1 MSAADA
7 AQLYVGLISG
17 TSADAIDA
25 ALVALTP
32 SVQLLH
38 ALTLPY
44 PPRVRE
50 RVLDLIHDEDGTVG
64 LDELGA
70 LDVEIGHAFAHA
82 ARTLL
87 LQSGVDTAR
96 VRAIGSHGQT
106 VRHRP
111 RRDVPFTMQLG
122 DPNVIAEAT
131 GITTVADFRR
141 RDVAAGGEGAPLV
154 PAFHATVLAD
164 ERESRAVLNLGGIA
178 NLTLLP
184 VRGEVAGFDT
194 GPANALLDAWTQRHR
209 KVAHDA
215 GGAWAATGRCDHVL
229 LDRLMSDGYF
239 ARRPP
244 KSTGR
249 EEFSLT
255 WLDLALRTHHGLEPA
270 DVAATLVELTARSVA
285 QALRMNL
292 PAAARVIACGGGVH
306 NTYLMQ
312 RLQSALGATPLESSV
327 VHGIDPDFVEAM
339 AFAWLAQRTLAGLPG
354 NLVHVTGA
362 SGPRVLG
369 AVWPGSCG

>member
-1 MSAADA
+1 MAATDA
-7 AQLYVGLISG
+7 GQLYIGLISG

-25 ALVALTP
+25 ALVALAP
-32 SVQLLH
+32 APHLLH
-38 ALTLPY
+38 ALSLPY
-44 PPRVRE
+44 PPRIRE
-50 RVLDLIHDEDGTVG
+50 QLLDLIHDEDATVA

-87 LQSGVDTAR
+87 LQAGVDATR

-111 RRDVPFTMQLG
+111 RQDVPFTLQLG
-122 DPNVIAEAT
+122 DPNVIAEGT
-131 GITTVADFRR
+131 GIATVADFRR

-154 PAFHATVLAD
+154 PAFHAAVLASD
-164 ERESRAVLNLGGIA
+164 REARVVLNLGGIA
-178 NLTLLP
+178 NVTLLP
-184 VRGEVAGFDT
+184 PRGDVAGFDT
-194 GPANALLDAWTQRHR
+194 GPANALLDGWTQRHR
-209 KVAHDA
+209 GAAHDA

-229 LDRLMSDGYF
+229 LDRLLADHYF

-255 WLDLALRTHHGLEPA
+255 WLDLALHAHRGLEAA

-285 QALRMNL
+285 QAVRATL
-292 PAAARVIACGGGVH
+292 PGAARVIACGGGVH
-306 NTYLMQ
+306 NAYLMQ
-312 RLQSALGATPLESSV
+312 RLASALGATPLESSTA
-327 VHGIDPDFVEAM
+327 HGIDPDFCEAM

-362 SGPRVLG
+362 AGPRVLG
-369 AVWPGSCG
+369 AVWPGK

>member
-1 MSAADA
+1 MAASDA
-7 AQLYVGLISG
+7 GQLYIGLISG

-25 ALVALTP
+25 ALVALAP
-32 SVQLLH
+32 APQLLH
-38 ALTLPY
+38 ALSLPY

-50 RVLDLIHDEDGTVG
+50 RLLELIHDEDATIA

-70 LDVEIGHAFAHA
+70 LDVEIGQAFAHA

-87 LQSGVDTAR
+87 LQAGVDASR

-111 RRDVPFTMQLG
+111 RQDVPYTLQLG

-131 GITTVADFRR
+131 GIATVADFRR

-154 PAFHATVLAD
+154 PAFHAAVLASAS
-164 ERESRAVLNLGGIA
+164 EVRVVLNLGGIA
-178 NLTLLP
+178 NVTLLP
-184 VRGEVAGFDT
+184 PRGDVAGFDT
-194 GPANALLDAWTQRHR
+194 GPANALLDGWTQRHR
-209 KVAHDA
+209 GTTHDA
-215 GGAWAATGRCDHVL
+215 GGAWAASGRCDPVL
-229 LDRLMSDGYF
+229 LDRLLADHYF

-255 WLDLALRTHHGLEPA
+255 WLDLALRAHRGLEAA

-285 QALRMNL
+285 QAVRATL
-292 PAAARVIACGGGVH
+292 PGAARVIACGGGVH
-306 NTYLMQ
+306 NAYLMR
-312 RLQSALGATPLESSV
+312 RLASALGATPLESSA
-327 VHGIDPDFVEAM
+327 VHGVDPDFCEAM

-354 NLVHVTGA
+354 NLVQVTGA
-362 SGPRVLG
+362 AGPRVLG
-369 AVWPGSCG
+369 AVWPGK